1 MTKKHF
7 LFFVLALITFGAFA
21 QGKPLSPP
29 ATAEGTIDGA
39 KITINYSAP
48 SAKGRKMIGEK
59 DPYGKVWRTG
69 ANKATTFEVSK
80 NVKIEGK
87 ALPAGKYA
95 LFTIPGETEWVIIFS
110 KKANQGGA
118 FDYTDKEDALR
129 VTVKAAKAPAF
140 VETFKIAVE
149 KDKVSMTWE
158 NFLVSFKVAKG

>member
-1 MTKKHF
+1 MKKNLF
-7 LFFVLALITFGAFA
+7 LFVFALITISVFA
-21 QGKPLSPP
+21 QEKPLSPP

-48 SAKGRKMIGEK
+48 SARGRKMVGGI

-69 ANKATTFEVSK
+69 ANAATTFEVSK
-80 NVKIEGK
+80 NVKIEDK
-87 ALPAGKYA
+87 DLPAGKYA

-110 KKANQGGA
+110 KNAKQGGA

-129 VTVKAAKAPAF
+129 VTVKSAKAPAF

-149 KDKVSMTWE
+149 KDKVSLTWE